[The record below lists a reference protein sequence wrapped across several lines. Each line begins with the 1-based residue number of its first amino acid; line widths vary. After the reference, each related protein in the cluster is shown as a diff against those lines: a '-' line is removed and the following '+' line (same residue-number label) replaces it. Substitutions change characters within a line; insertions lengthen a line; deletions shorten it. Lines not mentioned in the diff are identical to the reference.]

1 MATKVFI
8 SWSGDLSNRL
18 ADAVRQWLP
27 GVLQFVKPYFTPTD
41 IEKGANWASGI
52 SSELSDSDIGII
64 CLTKDNLEKP
74 WILFES
80 GALSKKFDKSKVCTL
95 LFNVETTDLKGPLT
109 LFQNTSFTK
118 ADFKKLVKTVNDSG
132 GDAKLDDG
140 VLNEVFDMW
149 WPKLEKEVKKILAD
163 HQDID
168 GSTQRSDRD
177 ILEEIL
183 ELARMST
190 RRQGTSRPI
199 NLDVMGS
206 LLVNFFR
213 AFDASQVEG
222 EGERTYYHLT
232 QCANILEAICN
243 HLQMAGI
250 YDAAKKVHPPR
261 TTSLWNP
268 PPDDI
273 IYREAPPHPEAQ
285 TERKD

>member
-52 SSELSDSDIGII
+52 SCELSDSDIGII

-95 LFNVETTDLKGPLT
+95 LFNVETTDLTGPLT

-118 ADFKKLVKTVNDSG
+118 TDFKKLVKTVNDSG

-149 WPKLEKEVKKILAD
+149 WPRLEKEVKKILAD
-163 HQDID
+163 HQDSDD
-168 GSTQRSDRD
+168 GAQRSDRD

-190 RRQGTSRPI
+190 RTPRQIISVSPITSNTMKGMIAAFFQAYRAAMAG
-199 NLDVMGS
+199 NEQEM
-206 LLVNFFR
+206 LL
-213 AFDASQVEG
+213 
-222 EGERTYYHLT
+222 YHLT
-232 QCANILEAICN
+232 QCSSFLKFICGRLEMSALFSEYN
-243 HLQMAGI
+243 L
-250 YDAAKKVHPPR
+250 P
-261 TTSLWNP
+261 
-268 PPDDI
+268 
-273 IYREAPPHPEAQ
+273 
-285 TERKD
+285 TERKTSLGHSLPDDPGDDEPF